1 MKILLRNYENI
12 ETSFEIVDW
21 ELVKFILLFIISGD
35 ENALIIYNDDST
47 DFLDSNINNRT
58 LNILDHVYMIKPNEL
73 SRFNKIKGSPEERF
87 TKFTKKG

>member
-1 MKILLRNYENI
+1 MKITLRNYENI

-35 ENALIIYNDDST
+35 ENALIIYNDDTT
-47 DFLDSNINNRT
+47 DFFDSNINNRT
-58 LNILDHVYMIKPNEL
+58 LDILDHVYMIKPNEL